1 MERKMLKAIL
11 QYTDCFQDGRNVFSV
26 LATNN
31 IQILKT
37 QTPIFSIYPRV
48 TVLFEDTRQLNQVLY
63 DLNQKCRYEV
73 RLVKIKNM

>member
-1 MERKMLKAIL
+1 MLKAIL
-11 QYTDCFQDGRNVFSV
+11 QYTDCLQDGRNVFRV
-26 LATNN
+26 LAQNN

-37 QTPIFSIYPRV
+37 QNPIFGIYPKV
-48 TVLFEDTRQLNQVLY
+48 TVMFEDNLQLNRVLY

>member
-1 MERKMLKAIL
+1 MLKAIL
-11 QYTDCFQDGRNVFSV
+11 QYTDCLQDGRNVFSV
-26 LATNN
+26 LAQNN

-37 QTPIFSIYPRV
+37 QNPIFGICPKV
-48 TVLFEDTRQLNQVLY
+48 TVMFEDSLQLNRVLY